1 MSLSIFVGDGGIELS
16 RAKKDKL
23 FTVRNVS

>member
-16 RAKKDKL
+16 RANKDKL
-23 FTVRNVS
+23 FKVRDIS